1 MGGIL
6 MDKYSFA
13 FPEMCYEKDY
23 IIATYFVETAAPDIV
38 KYAAALADEQ
48 TTGTWV
54 TVPGESNT
62 IREKFGGKVVGIY
75 ETPDYETVV
84 PEDVKDRR
92 YIISIAYPAIN
103 IGTSIP
109 MLLSTVIGNIA
120 AGGKLKLMDL
130 TFPRSYI
137 RKFKGP
143 KFGIQGVRDILKVY
157 DRPLV
162 NNMIKPC
169 TGWTPEEGA
178 KMLYE
183 AAVGGV
189 DIVKDD
195 ELMAANETFC
205 PLEERVKA
213 CMAAV
218 KRAYEET
225 GEYTLYTVNI
235 TDDVSKLRDNAL
247 RAINAG
253 ANALM
258 VNIYTVGYSAV
269 KMLCDDPEINVPV
282 LAHPDFAGAIYESCN
297 SGITAPVL
305 MGKLARLSG
314 ADMAIIT
321 SPYGKFPVVREKYI
335 RIAHMLRQELYDI
348 KPVLPMPGGGMYQ
361 GIVPK
366 TISDLGVDQA
376 IASGGA
382 IHGHPMGATAGA
394 RSIRQ
399 AIDASMKGIPLR
411 EYAKDHKELAAA
423 IDKWGCEDKSLFDL
437 KV

>member
-1 MGGIL
+1 

-13 FPEMCYEKDY
+13 FPEMCNEKDY
-23 IIATYFVETAAPDIV
+23 IIATYFVETSAPDIL

-48 TTGTWV
+48 TTGTWI

-75 ETPDYETVV
+75 ETPDYETAVPKDVV
-84 PEDVKDRR
+84 SRR
-92 YIISIAYPAIN
+92 YIINIAYPAVN
-103 IGTSIP
+103 VGSSIP

-120 AGGKLKLMDL
+120 AGGNLKLMDL
-130 TFPRSYI
+130 SFPHSYVNN
-137 RKFKGP
+137 FKGP
-143 KFGIQGVRDILKVY
+143 QFGLKGVRDILKVY

-178 KMLYE
+178 KMFYE

-189 DIVKDD
+189 DIIKDD
-195 ELMAANETFC
+195 ELMAANEPFC
-205 PLEERVKA
+205 PLQERVRA
-213 CMAAV
+213 CMKAV
-218 KRAYEET
+218 KRKYEET

-235 TDDVSKLRDNAL
+235 TDDVVKLRDNAMK
-247 RAINAG
+247 AIEAG

-258 VNIYTVGYSAV
+258 INIYTVGYSAFR
-269 KMLCDDPEINVPV
+269 MIAEDPEINVPV
-282 LAHPDFAGAIYESCN
+282 LAHPDFAGAIYESPV
-297 SGITAPVL
+297 SGITAPLL

-335 RIAHMLRQELYDI
+335 RIAQMLRQELYDI

-361 GIVPK
+361 GIVPR
-366 TISDLGVDQA
+366 TIEDLGIDQA

-399 AIDASMKGIPLR
+399 AIDASIKGIPLK
-411 EYAKDHKELAAA
+411 EYAKEHKELAAA
-423 IDKWGCEDKSLFDL
+423 IEKWGCEDKNLFDI
-437 KV
+437 KA